1 VPVAVLGHQP
11 VVQRREVADPA
22 VLGQPV
28 GDGRLV
34 GCGAVDLPGAAVQ
47 RTGRQPLQVVADRP
61 FGQVQLSRDRALALA
76 LRSQCLDH
84 HA

>member
-11 VVQRREVADPA
+11 VVQRRKVADPA

-28 GDGRLV
+28 GDGRFV
-34 GCGAVDLPGAAVQ
+34 GRGAVDLPGAAVQ
-47 RTGRQPLQVVADRP
+47 RAGRQPLQVVADRP
-61 FGQVQLSRDRALALA
+61 FGQVQLARDRALALA
-76 LRSQCLDH
+76 LRSQCLDR